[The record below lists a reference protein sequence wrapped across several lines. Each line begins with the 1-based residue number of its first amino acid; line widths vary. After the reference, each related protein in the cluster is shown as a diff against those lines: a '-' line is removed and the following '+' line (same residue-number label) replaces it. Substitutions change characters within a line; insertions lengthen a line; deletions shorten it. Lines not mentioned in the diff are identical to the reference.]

1 MEFVGKILVLLALA
15 GIAAIEVYH
24 KEENTGLMNLILVL
38 IAAVV
43 GWLLP
48 KNDHVLSMIAAVAS
62 FAALYLSAHAAGRA
76 VQHAAHHCGVE
87 FRLQRDGKID
97 AEAEQRGAERAVGR
111 IEQKAAAHNKPAQH
125 INRRAEQGIPD
136 QGGERVGPVIGQQG
150 EPHDAPGQ
158 KAVGRGHALNAQGHE
173 QRAQSE
179 PEQVPPDGPCALDVV
194 GV

>member
-1 MEFVGKILVLLALA
+1 MEFVGKILVLIALA

-76 VQHAAHHCGVE
+76 VRRHDE
-87 FRLQRDGKID
+87 EEERL
-97 AEAEQRGAERAVGR
+97 ALVPAPAP
-111 IEQKAAAHNKPAQH
+111 EQKHPLKTENPAEP
-125 INRRAEQGIPD
+125 IWLCRIFFACAPKAE
-136 QGGERVGPVIGQQG
+136 E
-150 EPHDAPGQ
+150 AF
-158 KAVGRGHALNAQGHE
+158 
-173 QRAQSE
+173 
-179 PEQVPPDGPCALDVV
+179 PPDCLY
-194 GV
+194 

>member
-1 MEFVGKILVLLALA
+1 MEFVGKILVLIALA

-76 VQHAAHHCGVE
+76 VRRH
-87 FRLQRDGKID
+87 D
-97 AEAEQRGAERAVGR
+97 EAEERLALV
-111 IEQKAAAHNKPAQH
+111 
-125 INRRAEQGIPD
+125 RA
-136 QGGERVGPVIGQQG
+136 
-150 EPHDAPGQ
+150 
-158 KAVGRGHALNAQGHE
+158 
-173 QRAQSE
+173 RAR
-179 PEQVPPDGPCALDVV
+179 A
-194 GV
+194 

>member
-62 FAALYLSAHAAGRA
+62 FAALYPPENRKSCRTDLALQDFFCVCTESRGGFSARLLS
-76 VQHAAHHCGVE
+76 
-87 FRLQRDGKID
+87 
-97 AEAEQRGAERAVGR
+97 
-111 IEQKAAAHNKPAQH
+111 
-125 INRRAEQGIPD
+125 
-136 QGGERVGPVIGQQG
+136 
-150 EPHDAPGQ
+150 
-158 KAVGRGHALNAQGHE
+158 
-173 QRAQSE
+173 
-179 PEQVPPDGPCALDVV
+179 
-194 GV
+194 

>member
-38 IAAVV
+38 IAVV

-76 VQHAAHHCGVE
+76 VR
-87 FRLQRDGKID
+87 RLD
-97 AEAEQRGAERAVGR
+97 EEEERLALV
-111 IEQKAAAHNKPAQH
+111 
-125 INRRAEQGIPD
+125 RA
-136 QGGERVGPVIGQQG
+136 
-150 EPHDAPGQ
+150 
-158 KAVGRGHALNAQGHE
+158 
-173 QRAQSE
+173 RA
-179 PEQVPPDGPCALDVV
+179 
-194 GV
+194 

>member
-1 MEFVGKILVLLALA
+1 MEFIGKILVLLALA

-76 VQHAAHHCGVE
+76 VLVAQQAADLGGVLHAHEAQQ
-87 FRLQRDGKID
+87 RLGLL
-97 AEAEQRGAERAVGR
+97 V
-111 IEQKAAAHNKPAQH
+111 
-125 INRRAEQGIPD
+125 
-136 QGGERVGPVIGQQG
+136 
-150 EPHDAPGQ
+150 
-158 KAVGRGHALNAQGHE
+158 
-173 QRAQSE
+173 
-179 PEQVPPDGPCALDVV
+179 
-194 GV
+194 

>member
-38 IAAVV
+38 IV

-76 VQHAAHHCGVE
+76 VRRHDE
-87 FRLQRDGKID
+87 EEERL
-97 AEAEQRGAERAVGR
+97 ALVRA
-111 IEQKAAAHNKPAQH
+111 
-125 INRRAEQGIPD
+125 RA
-136 QGGERVGPVIGQQG
+136 
-150 EPHDAPGQ
+150 
-158 KAVGRGHALNAQGHE
+158 
-173 QRAQSE
+173 RA
-179 PEQVPPDGPCALDVV
+179 
-194 GV
+194 

>member
-62 FAALYLSAHAAGRA
+62 FAALYLAMADLLKHIDSRYLLVNVIARRA
-76 VQHAAHHCGVE
+76 RQISIEAETEHIPLEDKPVTIAIHEVA
-87 FRLQRDGKID
+87 DGKL
-97 AEAEQRGAERAVGR
+97 AAVVK
-111 IEQKAAAHNKPAQH
+111 E
-125 INRRAEQGIPD
+125 
-136 QGGERVGPVIGQQG
+136 
-150 EPHDAPGQ
+150 
-158 KAVGRGHALNAQGHE
+158 
-173 QRAQSE
+173 
-179 PEQVPPDGPCALDVV
+179 
-194 GV
+194 

>member
-76 VQHAAHHCGVE
+76 VRRKSSIYFFNGTPICFE
-87 FRLQRDGKID
+87 KIS
-97 AEAEQRGAERAVGR
+97 ER
-111 IEQKAAAHNKPAQH
+111 
-125 INRRAEQGIPD
+125 
-136 QGGERVGPVIGQQG
+136 
-150 EPHDAPGQ
+150 
-158 KAVGRGHALNAQGHE
+158 
-173 QRAQSE
+173 
-179 PEQVPPDGPCALDVV
+179 
-194 GV
+194 

>member
-24 KEENTGLMNLILVL
+24 KEENTGLMNLILVLIAIRYGFHRFRSDVL

-76 VQHAAHHCGVE
+76 VRRHDE
-87 FRLQRDGKID
+87 EEERL
-97 AEAEQRGAERAVGR
+97 ALVRA
-111 IEQKAAAHNKPAQH
+111 
-125 INRRAEQGIPD
+125 RA
-136 QGGERVGPVIGQQG
+136 
-150 EPHDAPGQ
+150 
-158 KAVGRGHALNAQGHE
+158 
-173 QRAQSE
+173 RA
-179 PEQVPPDGPCALDVV
+179 
-194 GV
+194 

>member
-38 IAAVV
+38 IAAAGSSATDYVVV

-76 VQHAAHHCGVE
+76 VRRHDE
-87 FRLQRDGKID
+87 EEERL
-97 AEAEQRGAERAVGR
+97 ALVRA
-111 IEQKAAAHNKPAQH
+111 
-125 INRRAEQGIPD
+125 RA
-136 QGGERVGPVIGQQG
+136 
-150 EPHDAPGQ
+150 
-158 KAVGRGHALNAQGHE
+158 
-173 QRAQSE
+173 
-179 PEQVPPDGPCALDVV
+179 
-194 GV
+194 

>member
-43 GWLLP
+43 GWLP

-76 VQHAAHHCGVE
+76 VRRHDE
-87 FRLQRDGKID
+87 EEERL
-97 AEAEQRGAERAVGR
+97 ALVRA
-111 IEQKAAAHNKPAQH
+111 
-125 INRRAEQGIPD
+125 RA
-136 QGGERVGPVIGQQG
+136 
-150 EPHDAPGQ
+150 
-158 KAVGRGHALNAQGHE
+158 
-173 QRAQSE
+173 
-179 PEQVPPDGPCALDVV
+179 
-194 GV
+194 

>member
-76 VQHAAHHCGVE
+76 VRRHDEEDVGQFLFDIDTRE
-87 FRLQRDGKID
+87 ERL
-97 AEAEQRGAERAVGR
+97 ALVRA
-111 IEQKAAAHNKPAQH
+111 
-125 INRRAEQGIPD
+125 RA
-136 QGGERVGPVIGQQG
+136 
-150 EPHDAPGQ
+150 
-158 KAVGRGHALNAQGHE
+158 
-173 QRAQSE
+173 
-179 PEQVPPDGPCALDVV
+179 
-194 GV
+194 

>member
-38 IAAVV
+38 IAVV

-76 VQHAAHHCGVE
+76 VRRHDE
-87 FRLQRDGKID
+87 EEERL
-97 AEAEQRGAERAVGR
+97 ALVRA
-111 IEQKAAAHNKPAQH
+111 
-125 INRRAEQGIPD
+125 RA
-136 QGGERVGPVIGQQG
+136 
-150 EPHDAPGQ
+150 
-158 KAVGRGHALNAQGHE
+158 
-173 QRAQSE
+173 RA
-179 PEQVPPDGPCALDVV
+179 
-194 GV
+194 